1 MCELEESQMPVIR
14 SIKKK
19 VHTVRT
25 VMKVFRG
32 IRKITGHKK
41 KIARAGTSVAGA
53 IFKKK

>member
-1 MCELEESQMPVIR
+1 MPVIR